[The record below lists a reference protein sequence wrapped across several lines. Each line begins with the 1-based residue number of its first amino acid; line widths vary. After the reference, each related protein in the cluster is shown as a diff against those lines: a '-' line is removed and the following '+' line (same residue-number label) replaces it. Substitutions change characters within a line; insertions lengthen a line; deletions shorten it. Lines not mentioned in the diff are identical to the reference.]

1 MSCDTTDDPHLADAL
16 AQAERR
22 RAMLQE
28 LAEIGMNLARDVG
41 AHAAAAMSAINEDNG
56 GDPTRAF
63 ATVSR
68 AVRLTLAMEARND
81 AHILALR
88 NGRVPLGW
96 AGAARPASR
105 GLSPAADRRESA
117 GEGPGALREH
127 LIDREDEEA
136 FLDLPF
142 EAGVEAIRYDL
153 GLSIEDVVAGEGA
166 KSIPHPPEEA
176 GEGDREAVE
185 GAAKPSARSPSS
197 SQRRRAAPTHGRS
210 AARRPLHPFGVP
222 LPLVFPKGE

>member
-1 MSCDTTDDPHLADAL
+1 MSLPDDPHLADAL

-22 RAMLQE
+22 RAMLAE

-88 NGRVPLGW
+88 KGRVPAGW
-96 AGAARPASR
+96 GAAAATVRAVSVSR
-105 GLSPAADRRESA
+105 SGDSA
-117 GEGPGALREH
+117 GEGPGALREN
-127 LIDREDEEA
+127 LIDREDDEA

-142 EAGVEAIRYDL
+142 DEQVETIRRDL
-153 GLSIEDVVAGEGA
+153 GVAGE
-166 KSIPHPPEEA
+166 
-176 GEGDREAVE
+176 
-185 GAAKPSARSPSS
+185 
-197 SQRRRAAPTHGRS
+197 AAPGSKAGTGCGLRQALTAGAVRDRSKRLAHSTAGSTPASPAQTH
-210 AARRPLHPFGVP
+210 RR
-222 LPLVFPKGE
+222 E